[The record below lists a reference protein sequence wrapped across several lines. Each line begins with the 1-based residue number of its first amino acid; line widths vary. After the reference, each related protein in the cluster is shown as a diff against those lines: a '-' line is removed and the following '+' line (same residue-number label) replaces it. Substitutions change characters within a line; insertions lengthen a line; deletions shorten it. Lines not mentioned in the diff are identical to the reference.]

1 MNVRF
6 RIFASSA
13 ALFFAVGGLPAL
25 AQYSNEFAPAKL
37 IQQGKTSTSIA
48 GSGTV
53 VVQVQVNADGTHKAI
68 KVIHSTN
75 PGNNA
80 AAMEIA
86 QSSTYRPAHRGS
98 TPVTSFYDFTLRF
111 NGKMVVNATEEGGG
125 GGGSTGGSV
134 SPAASQVAALI
145 RKGDYAA
152 AKSKA
157 QADLLNSPGDDSL
170 REMLG
175 IAAYNSSDF
184 TTAAA
189 AFDKAGS
196 IGQQYKPIAADSLAT
211 AAVKGAQD
219 NPTQALAYAQKAVAI
234 ASTAIT
240 HFALG
245 VAQLANNQNADAQAS
260 LKMAQS
266 LSANDPKIPTTMKV
280 KIDSELVQAD
290 LANNDTAGAQAVN
303 AQIKQL
309 DPNSTAG
316 SQAMGASLIKAGN
329 AALDQQDTTTA
340 LADFDK
346 AAGLGDP
353 QLSVTAN
360 TLAAFAI
367 ARSGKPDYKR
377 MQAYAE
383 KALAI
388 KPDDAAANF
397 ADGIA
402 LTGQWATSHD
412 DGTKKQAAA
421 ALDKADQAAKAEGNE
436 ALSLQIETF
445 VKKNLNAT
453 PSGQSGGGS

>member
-1 MNVRF
+1 MNARF
-6 RIFASSA
+6 TIAASSA
-13 ALFFAVGGLPAL
+13 ALLFALGQLPAL
-25 AQYSNEFAPAKL
+25 AQYSSEFTPAKL
-37 IQQGKTSTSIA
+37 LQQGKTSTSIA

-53 VVQVQVNADGTHKAI
+53 VVQVQVNADGSHKAI
-68 KVIHSTN
+68 KVIRSSN
-75 PGNNA
+75 SGDNA

-86 QSSTYRPAHRGS
+86 QGSSYRPAHRGA

-111 NGKMVVNATEEGGG
+111 NGKLVVNATDEGGG
-125 GGGSTGGSV
+125 APTGGPAV
-134 SPAASQVAALI
+134 SQEASGVAALI

-157 QADLLNSPGDDSL
+157 QAELLNTPDDQSL

-184 TTAAA
+184 TTAAE
-189 AFDKAGS
+189 AFDKVQS
-196 IGQQYKPIAADSLAT
+196 IGSQYKPIAADSLAT
-211 AAVKGAQD
+211 AAVKMAQD
-219 NPTQALAYAQKAVAI
+219 NPTQALAYAQKAVALQSS
-234 ASTAIT
+234 AVT

-245 VAQLANNQNADAQAS
+245 VAQLANNQNADAAAS
-260 LKMAQS
+260 LKAAQS
-266 LSANDPKIPTTMKV
+266 AAMNDPKIPTSMKV

-290 LANNDTAGAQAVN
+290 LANHDQADAQTVS

-316 SQAMGASLIKAGN
+316 SQAMGASLIKSGN
-329 AALDQQDTTTA
+329 DAVDQKDTTTA

-346 AAGLGDP
+346 AAALGDP

-367 ARSGKPDYKR
+367 ARSDKPDYKR

-402 LTGQWATSHD
+402 LTAQWAGSHD
-412 DGTKKQAAA
+412 DGMKKKAAA
-421 ALDKADQAAKAEGNE
+421 ALDKADQQAKAEGNE

-445 VKKNLNAT
+445 EKKNLNAT

>member
-1 MNVRF
+1 MNARF
-6 RIFASSA
+6 TIAASSA
-13 ALFFAVGGLPAL
+13 ALLFALGQLPAL
-25 AQYSNEFAPAKL
+25 AQYSSEFTPAKL
-37 IQQGKTSTSIA
+37 LQQGKTSTSIA
-48 GSGTV
+48 GTGTV
-53 VVQVQVNADGTHKAI
+53 VVQVQVNADGSHRAI
-68 KVIHSTN
+68 KVIHSNN

-80 AAMEIA
+80 AAMDIA

-111 NGKMVVNATEEGGG
+111 NGKLVVNASEEG
-125 GGGSTGGSV
+125 SSAPTGGSV
-134 SPAASQVAALI
+134 SPAAGQVAALI
-145 RKGDYAA
+145 RKGEYAA

-157 QADLLNSPGDDSL
+157 QAELLNSPGDESL
-170 REMLG
+170 RQMLG
-175 IAAYNSSDF
+175 IAAYNSADF
-184 TTAAA
+184 TTAAE
-189 AFDKAGS
+189 AFDKVPS
-196 IGQQYKPIAADSLAT
+196 IGSQYKPIAADSLAT
-211 AAVKGAQD
+211 AAVKMAQD
-219 NPTQALAYAQKAVAI
+219 NPTQSLEYAQKAVALQSS
-234 ASTAIT
+234 AVT

-245 VAQLANNQNADAQAS
+245 VAQLANNQNADAAAS
-260 LKMAQS
+260 LKAAQS
-266 LSANDPKIPTTMKV
+266 AAMSDPKIPTSMKV

-290 LANNDTAGAQAVN
+290 LANHDQADAQTVS

-329 AALDQQDTTTA
+329 DAVDQKDTTSA
-340 LADFDK
+340 LSDFDK
-346 AAGLGDP
+346 AAALGDP

-367 ARSGKPDYKR
+367 ARSEKPDYKR

-402 LTGQWATSHD
+402 LTAQWGASHD
-412 DGTKKQAAA
+412 DGTKKKAAA
-421 ALDKADQAAKAEGNE
+421 ALDKADQQAKAEGNE

-445 VKKNLNAT
+445 AKKNLNAT